1 VKDMIHVSQP
11 HCAHFGYSLTEE
23 GSVQLGWTSGEGK
36 AMIGDCNGFIHH
48 QMISP
53 RNIPM
58 APYDPMDSAREFGSG
73 GVTYIP
79 RSLLMVCGLN
89 ARSPI

>member
-58 APYDPMDSAREFGSG
+58 APYDPMDSN
-73 GVTYIP
+73 
-79 RSLLMVCGLN
+79 GLQWTPQGN
-89 ARSPI
+89 LGLGE

>member
-1 VKDMIHVSQP
+1 MKDMIHVSQP

-36 AMIGDCNGFIHH
+36 AIIGDCNGFIHH

-58 APYDPMDSAREFGSG
+58 APYDPMDSN
-73 GVTYIP
+73 
-79 RSLLMVCGLN
+79 GLQWTPQGN
-89 ARSPI
+89 LGLGESRTSRGLS